1 LGERSAAIGLCFS
14 IRSTLSRHGR
24 RVKPFVACPCP
35 ARVPEPVRC
44 PAGRPGHLPARHQSA
59 ENSRL
64 YVAPSEAAS
73 VPVRRAPLRW
83 SVTRTIPTSR
93 QDRCQRLSRWINATM
108 PSPTADLALATPQD
122 QPSRVVHRSSLTACR
137 RPVPRNGP
145 STSISQKHGRRHAAA
160 HADSVARGSRRAGA
174 SDAWLSGVTGGP
186 ARVTIQ
192 SAVSPQR
199 LRMVESCVP
208 REAIPSDNPCER
220 ALGSS
225 DTSQGLL
232 DTLL

>member
-1 LGERSAAIGLCFS
+1 VPRLDCASRLGRLFHVTVAGSSHSLRAPAPHVS
-14 IRSTLSRHGR
+14 PSR
-24 RVKPFVACPCP
+24 FVAPLDAPGTCPH
-35 ARVPEPVRC
+35 AISQRKIADSMLRRR
-44 PAGRPGHLPARHQSA
+44 RP
-59 ENSRL
+59 
-64 YVAPSEAAS
+64 AS

-93 QDRCQRLSRWINATM
+93 QDRCQRLSRWIDATM

-122 QPSRVVHRSSLTACR
+122 QPSRVVRRSSLAACR

-145 STSISQKHGRRHAAA
+145 SDKSISQKHGRRHAAA
-160 HADSVARGSRRAGA
+160 HADTVARGSRRAGA

-192 SAVSPQR
+192 SAVSSQR
-199 LRMVESCVP
+199 VRVVESCVP
-208 REAIPSDNPCER
+208 REANPSDNPCER